1 MIMKLKL
8 LPFVFL
14 GLAGPMPAANAPAI
28 IIKEDDAEKVL
39 IEAAS
44 ATNIQFIMREGALN
58 HQRVSRGALVG
69 IYFYEPDL
77 FKQAIRLYKNRDYK
91 AAQPKFAECRE
102 AFAKI
107 DDLQDNY
114 STLAGFYEIECTRK
128 LGDLEGMTQ
137 LMDNFRPGAL
147 VREEHKN
154 QMEIFTLWDAVR
166 TKSWR
171 RIIADTPDMLAQ
183 NKWTGTQLAQIYY
196 CRGLAFEGSEE
207 TSKALNAFNGTITA
221 DYTASEE
228 LTRKATVNCLTILKD
243 HEEVQLAMK
252 LYGSKDEDKN
262 STGYLLLQEGVAL
275 CELWDKALGGGKP
288 LPAEFQTFLKF
299 KGQND

>member
-1 MIMKLKL
+1 MNMKLKL
-8 LPFVFL
+8 LPLVFL
-14 GLAGPMPAANAPAI
+14 GLAGPVSAANAPAI

-44 ATNIQFIMREGALN
+44 STNIQYITREGDLN
-58 HQRVSRGALVG
+58 HQRVSRGSLVG

-77 FKQAIRLYKNRDYK
+77 YKEAIRLYKNRDYK
-91 AAQPKFAECRE
+91 AAQAKFAECRE
-102 AFAKI
+102 AFSKV
-107 DDLQDNY
+107 DDLQGNY
-114 STLAGFYEIECTRK
+114 STLAGFYEIECARK

-171 RIIADTPDMLAQ
+171 RIVADTPDMLAQ

-196 CRGLAFEGSEE
+196 CRGLAFEGTGEV
-207 TSKALNAFNGTITA
+207 TKALNAFNGTITA

-228 LTRKATVNCLTILKD
+228 LTRKATANCLAILKG
-243 HEEVQLAMK
+243 HEAVQLAMK
-252 LYGSKDEDKN
+252 LFGTEDEDKN
-262 STGYLLLQEGVAL
+262 STGYLLLQEAVAM
-275 CELWDKALGGGKP
+275 CELWDKALGSGKP
-288 LPAEFQTFLKF
+288 LPDEFKSFLKF
-299 KGQND
+299 KGTSV